1 MVFHPAEVLR
11 ADADSIWL
19 GGLPERLRLIT
30 VGQGFVN
37 PGETVTAVPEVCA
50 GAEDGAESR
59 S

>member
-1 MVFHPAEVLR
+1 MR
-11 ADADSIWL
+11 ADADAIWL

-37 PGETVTAVPEVCA
+37 AGATVTAVPEVA
-50 GAEDGAESR
+50 PATEAAAESR